1 MNKLPNSKRAQ
12 ILTLLVE
19 GNSLRGSAR
28 IMDVSLTTVKKLFA
42 DAGKAAMKFH
52 DQTVRGVKCKRVQ
65 CDEMWSYVYSRQK
78 NTPVEKQ
85 GTGIGDVWL
94 WVGMDADS
102 KLIVSW
108 YAGNRDADEALVFMK
123 DLAMRIKG
131 KVQLTTDG
139 YMGYRDAVDTAFR
152 LNVDYAQLIKIYSNK
167 KGEETEDNESKKH
180 YRYKGNR
187 KEIRSGEPN
196 ETFISTSYIE
206 RQNLTV
212 RTNVRRFTRKTN
224 AFSKK
229 YLNHCYAVALHY
241 FHYNFV
247 RLHKS
252 LNMTLA
258 MSAGLTKRFMSM
270 TDLVEL
276 ID

>member
-1 MNKLPNSKRAQ
+1 MNKLSLEKRAK

-19 GNSLRGSAR
+19 GNSLRGCAR
-28 IMDVSLTTVKKLFA
+28 IMDVSFTTIKKIFV
-42 DAGKAAMKFH
+42 DAGAAAMRFH
-52 DQTVRGVKCKRVQ
+52 NETVRNVRCKRVQ
-65 CDEMWSYVYSRQK
+65 CDEMWSFVYSRQK
-78 NTPVEKQ
+78 NTPAEKQ

-102 KLIVSW
+102 KLIISF
-108 YAGNRDADEALVFMK
+108 YAGNRNADEALVFMG
-123 DLAMRIKG
+123 DLASRIKG

-139 YMGYRDAVDTAFR
+139 YKGYRDAVDTAFR
-152 LNVDYAQLIKIYSNK
+152 LNIDYAQLVKIYSNK

-180 YRYKGNR
+180 YRYKGAR
-187 KEIRSGEPN
+187 RDIISGQPN

-252 LNMTLA
+252 LNMTPA
-258 MSAGLTKRFMSM
+258 MSAGLTKRFMTM
-270 TDLVEL
+270 TDLVAA